1 MKKIEKRI
9 VYLGFYDFYDSPVQR
24 KYITSA
30 TNKMQYIFNVLN
42 RLGYDVDL
50 LSFSGVTENKLRIY
64 KSEKKIRKGIN
75 LFLPPSI
82 GGNNFFTR
90 RINHFLIWIYNLLWL
105 LRKVKP
111 QDVIIAYHS
120 PAYAWMLQLIQ
131 KTKKCKVIL
140 ELEEIYQDV
149 HNMTKSQVRHEL
161 EIIDKAD
168 GYIFATDL
176 FVEKAKTSN
185 KPYAV
190 IYGTYQVETQRHEKV
205 EDGFIHVV
213 YAGTFDPRKGGA
225 SAAASSAAF
234 LDGRYHVH
242 ILGFGSPEDEK
253 NLLAEIEKTKKRT
266 EAKIT
271 YEGLLK
277 GDEYIEFLQ
286 KCHIGLSTQNPEAA
300 FNMTSFPSKILSY
313 LSNGLT
319 VVSIDIKAVKKS
331 GVGHCIYYYKEQTP
345 EKIAEAIKSV
355 TIKDSRPKI
364 AELDIKFESDL
375 DSLISC
381 LK

>member
-1 MKKIEKRI
+1 MKKIKRRI
-9 VYLGFYDFYDSPVQR
+9 VYLGYYDFYDSLAQR

-50 LSFSGVTENKLRIY
+50 LSFSGVIENKLRFY
-64 KSEKKIRKGIN
+64 KPEKKIREGIK
-75 LFLPPSI
+75 LFLPPSL
-82 GGNNFFTR
+82 GGNNFITR
-90 RINHFLIWIYNLLWL
+90 RINHYLIWIYNLLWL
-105 LRKVKP
+105 LRKVNS

-131 KTKKCKVIL
+131 KVKKCKVIL

-149 HNMTKSQVRHEL
+149 HRMSRSEARHEL

-176 FVEKAKTSN
+176 FADRAKASD
-185 KPYAV
+185 KPYSV
-190 IYGTYQVETQRHEKV
+190 IYGTYQVERERCGKFD
-205 EDGFIHVV
+205 DGLTHVV

-225 SAAASSAAF
+225 AAAAAAAF
-234 LDGRYHVH
+234 LDEHYHVH

-253 NLLAEIEKTKKRT
+253 NLLAEIQRTKKNT
-266 EAKIT
+266 NAKIS

-286 KCHIGLSTQNPEAA
+286 KCHIGLSTQNPDAA

-319 VVSIDIKAVKKS
+319 VVSIDIRAVKES
-331 GVGHCIYYYKEQTP
+331 GIGHCIYYYREQTP
-345 EKIAEAIKSV
+345 EKIAEAIKSAI
-355 TIKDSRPKI
+355 IKDSRPEI
-364 AELDIKFESDL
+364 AKLDKKFESDL
-375 DSLISC
+375 DSLISS

>member
-1 MKKIEKRI
+1 MCKRI
-9 VYLGFYDFYDSPVQR
+9 VYIGFFDFYDSPIQR
-24 KYITSA
+24 RYWTSA
-30 TNKMQYIFNVLN
+30 TNKMQYIINVLN
-42 RLGYDVDL
+42 RVGYKVDL
-50 LSFSGVTENKLRIY
+50 LSFSGVTEKSMKYY
-64 KSEKKIRKGIN
+64 KPEIKKKDGIN

-82 GGNNFFTR
+82 GEIYSLTR
-90 RINHFLIWIYNLLWL
+90 RFNHVFIWLYGLFWM
-105 LRKVKP
+105 LRNVASD
-111 QDVIIAYHS
+111 DVVIAYHS
-120 PAYAWMLQLIQ
+120 LAYAWLLQIIQ
-131 KTKKCKVIL
+131 KVKRCKVIL
-140 ELEEIYQDV
+140 ELEEMYQDV
-149 HNMTKSQVRHEL
+149 YNLSKIRARHEL

-176 FVEKAKTSN
+176 FVEKAKTPN

-213 YAGTFDPRKGGA
+213 YAGTFDPRKGGV
-225 SAAASSAAF
+225 AAAAAAAF
-234 LDGRYHVH
+234 LDGRYHLH

-266 EAKIT
+266 DAKIT

-277 GDEYIEFLQ
+277 GNQYIEFLQ
-286 KCHIGLSTQNPEAA
+286 KCHIGLCTQNPDAA

-381 LK
+381 LE